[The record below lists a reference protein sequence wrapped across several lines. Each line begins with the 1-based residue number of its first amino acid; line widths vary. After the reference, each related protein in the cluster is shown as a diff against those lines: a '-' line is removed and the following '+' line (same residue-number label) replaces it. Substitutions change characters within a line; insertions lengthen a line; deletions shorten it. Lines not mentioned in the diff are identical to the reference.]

1 MSVAPPHVAPTPMS
15 VAPAMA
21 LTDINNSTGIMEFVA
36 VCKEKGI
43 KPIAGIEFRREDQLL
58 YTGLAKNNEG
68 FRELNEFLSKHN
80 LHNLPLPDQAP
91 VFNNV
96 FVIYPFSSFLRSS
109 SGGFEYRIL
118 NNEYRISND
127 LPPAERSTFYQTTPQ
142 DNEIRHASRVTRHD
156 FIGIR
161 PSELSPLMLSRH
173 RDLIPRMVLMAPVTF
188 RNEKEYELHR
198 NFRAVDH
205 NVLLSRIEP
214 HQVAASD
221 EIMLPIDEL
230 MEMCRDFPEIIRNT
244 ENLIE
249 ACTIDFDF
257 KACKNKK
264 TFTGDRYDDLVLL
277 EKLALDGLQY
287 RYGKGHA
294 EARRRIRHELDIID
308 KMGFASYFL
317 ITWDIIRYSMSRGF
331 YHVGRGSGAN
341 SIVAY
346 CLRITDVDPIELD
359 LYFERFINP
368 KRTSPPDFDID
379 YSWKERDDVLDYIFK
394 RYGRE
399 HTALLGAM
407 STFRDKSIYR
417 ELGKVHGLPKGEIDA
432 FLKYPE
438 EAIHKNHIVRKINEL
453 GEMMADFPNIRSIH
467 AGGVLIS
474 EEPITCYTALDMPPK
489 GFPTTQFDMY
499 VAEDIGFEKL
509 DILSQRGIGHIYE
522 AAELVKKNQGIS
534 VDVHQVRAFKE
545 DEKVKEQLRNARTIG
560 CFYVESP
567 AMRGLL
573 KKLHC
578 DNYRTLVAASSIIRP
593 GVARSGMMKEYIFRF
608 HNPDKFKYLHPVM
621 EGQLKETFGVMVYQ
635 EDVLKIC
642 HHFAGLDLAD
652 ADVIRRAMSG
662 KYRSKKELQRIID
675 KFFENCR
682 NFGYPEEVTKEVWRQ
697 IESFAGYSFS
707 KAHSASYAVES
718 YQSLY
723 LKAHY
728 PLEFITGVINNF
740 GGFYS
745 SWVYF
750 NEAKISGA
758 NLHVPCVNR
767 SEYKTC
773 IRGKDIYLGFIHV
786 AGLEAGVGKLIC
798 DLRIT
803 NYELPITNYEGE
815 VTRDEISVTSD
826 KGQVTSDKR
835 ETAGCALPPDQ
846 PAILPSCQLTNLPS
860 YQLTNLPAYQLTN
873 LQAPHLTN
881 LPTHQLT
888 NLPSHQLTNLPS
900 CQLPYA
906 SLDDFI
912 QRVPVTLDQ
921 LIILIRVG
929 AFRFTGKQK
938 ASLLWEAHM
947 LLGKKQTPAIG
958 HQSPAISHQPS
969 AIGHQPSAIG
979 HQSPAISHQPPGK
992 NIPVIENQKSKIE
1005 NRKSKILNPLL
1016 FQTTVKKFE
1025 LPALEQNSIADV
1037 YDEIELLGFPIT
1049 CSYFDLLETKF
1060 RGDILAHQMGSHV
1073 GKSIR
1078 MLGLLVT
1085 IKYVRTIK
1093 REWMHFGTFIDVNG
1107 CFFDTVHFPKA
1118 VTEYP
1123 FRGDGVYLVKGK
1135 IVEEFGFPSMNV
1147 EKMAKMPLKG
1157 DPRG

>member
-1 MSVAPPHVAPTPMS
+1 MYLNCHSYYSLRYGTISIDNLVEEAVRNS
-15 VAPAMA
+15 IPAIA
-21 LTDINNSTGIMEFVA
+21 LTDINNSSGIMDFVA
-36 VCKEKGI
+36 ACREKGI
-43 KPIAGIEFRREDQLL
+43 KPIAGIEFRDDDQQL
-58 YTGLAKNNEG
+58 YVGLAKNNEG
-68 FRELNEFLSKHN
+68 FRELNEFLSYHN
-80 LHNLPLPDQAP
+80 LSNKPLPGRMP
-91 VFNNV
+91 EFENV
-96 FVIYPFSSFLRSS
+96 FVIYPFSSFLHSS
-109 SGGFEYRIL
+109 L
-118 NNEYRISND
+118 NRKSSIANRQSY
-127 LPPAERSTFYQTTPQ
+127 
-142 DNEIRHASRVTRHD
+142 
-156 FIGIR
+156 IGIR
-161 PSELSPLMLSRH
+161 PSELNPLMLSRH
-173 RDLIPRMVLMAPVTF
+173 RDLIPRMVVMGPVTF

-205 NVLLSRIEP
+205 NVLLSRLEP
-214 HQVAASD
+214 HQVAAPD
-221 EIMLPIDEL
+221 EIMQPLDEL
-230 MEMCRDFPEIIRNT
+230 AGSCRDFPEIIGNT
-244 ENLIE
+244 EQLIE
-249 ACTIDFDF
+249 ACSINFDF

-264 TFTGDRYDDLVLL
+264 TFTGDRYDDNILL

-287 RYGKGHA
+287 RYGKGHH
-294 EARRRIRHELDIID
+294 EAKRRVKHELDIID
-308 KMGFASYFL
+308 KMGFAAYFL

-379 YSWKERDDVLDYIFK
+379 YSWKERDEVLDYIFK

-432 FLKYPE
+432 FLKHPE
-438 EAIHKNHIVRKINEL
+438 DTTHNNHIISKISEL
-453 GEMMADFPNIRSIH
+453 GKMMADFPNLRSIH

-474 EEPITCYTALDMPPK
+474 EEPITCYTALDLPPK

-522 AAELVKKNQGIS
+522 AAELVKKNRGIS
-534 VDVHQVRAFKE
+534 VDVHQVKMFKE

-621 EGQLKETFGVMVYQ
+621 EEQLKETYGVMVYQ

-682 NFGYPEEVTKEVWRQ
+682 TYGYPEEVTKEVWRQ

-758 NLHVPCVNR
+758 CLHVPCVNN

-786 AGLEAGVGKLIC
+786 AGLEAGLGKQIC
-798 DLRIT
+798 DLRFTIDDLRLT
-803 NYELPITNYEGE
+803 
-815 VTRDEISVTSD
+815 
-826 KGQVTSDKR
+826 QV
-835 ETAGCALPPDQ
+835 A
-846 PAILPSCQLTNLPS
+846 
-860 YQLTNLPAYQLTN
+860 AYKDLE
-873 LQAPHLTN
+873 
-881 LPTHQLT
+881 
-888 NLPSHQLTNLPS
+888 
-900 CQLPYA
+900 
-906 SLDDFI
+906 DFVR
-912 QRVPVTLDQ
+912 RVPVTLDQ
-921 LIILIRVG
+921 LIILIRAG
-929 AFRFTGKQK
+929 AFRFTGKPK

-947 LLGKKQTPAIG
+947 LLGKNWEPLQDT
-958 HQSPAISHQPS
+958 
-969 AIGHQPSAIG
+969 
-979 HQSPAISHQPPGK
+979 
-992 NIPVIENQKSKIE
+992 E
-1005 NRKSKILNPLL
+1005 NPLL
-1016 FQTTVKKFE
+1016 FQTKTAKFS
-1025 LPALEQNSIADV
+1025 LPVLEQNILADV

-1049 CSYFDLLETKF
+1049 YTYFDLLETKF
-1060 RGDILAHQMGSHV
+1060 RGDILAHDMASHV
-1073 GKSIR
+1073 GKTIR

-1085 IKYVRTIK
+1085 IKYVRTVK

-1107 CFFDTVHFPKA
+1107 RFFDTVHFPKA
-1118 VTEYP
+1118 VTAYP
-1123 FRGDGVYLVKGK
+1123 FRGDGVYLVRGK

-1147 EKMAKMPLKG
+1147 EKMAKMPLQG